1 MSNFSIQNNGM
12 TPAIHSYR
20 ESSLPQKSQG
30 EQTHSKDIQA
40 DAPQHNSQGS
50 WVAENQKYSDQKERD
65 KLKEDAD
72 KLFESLNMGIALK
85 FHERSNQWY
94 AVIEN
99 KVTHEVI
106 KEVPPK
112 EVLELRARL
121 KEMIGFFLDKKI

>member
-12 TPAIHSYR
+12 TPATHSYS
-20 ESSLPQKSQG
+20 ESSLPQKLQ
-30 EQTHSKDIQA
+30 EVQTHSKDTQA
-40 DAPQHNSQGS
+40 NIPQSNRQESS
-50 WVAENQKYSDQKERD
+50 LVENQKYSDQKERD

-72 KLFESLNMGIALK
+72 KLFESLNMGVALK